1 MFSIRQNNES
11 SNFLHVEGL
20 GSEPQVEFDRTL
32 VEFEPTLPFS
42 SGIEAEI
49 TVSNSLPYPVEFYS
63 LEFDKQ
69 YIEEEEVSVVFKL
82 LNNF

>member
-1 MFSIRQNNES
+1 MNLRLNLIGRWLNLNQHY
-11 SNFLHVEGL
+11 L
-20 GSEPQVEFDRTL
+20 
-32 VEFEPTLPFS
+32 FS

-49 TVSNSLPYPVEFYS
+49 TVSNSLPYPVEFNS